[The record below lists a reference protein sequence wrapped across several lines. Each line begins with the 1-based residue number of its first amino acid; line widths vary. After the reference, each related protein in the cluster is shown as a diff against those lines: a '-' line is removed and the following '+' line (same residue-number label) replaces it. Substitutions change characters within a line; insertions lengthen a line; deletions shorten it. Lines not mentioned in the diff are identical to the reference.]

1 MELKEFKSHVKII
14 DRESCD
20 TLRNNYINRFVNTTH
35 PLYVP
40 QIQTKHK
47 FVDGLCYLGYLLD
60 YIKNPIIVE
69 EPFFDEVASKIKTV
83 YAFWDIHS
91 CERILIKNYWK
102 FGKETVLKLNFQ
114 TLLEGEDFLP
124 EDIYIFD
131 DSMTWTLIKT
141 HEDIQGK
148 RYCLKSGDI

>member
-20 TLRNNYINRFVNTTH
+20 TLRNNYINCFVNTTH

-40 QIQTKHK
+40 QIQIKHK
-47 FVDGLCYLGYLLD
+47 FVDGLCYLGYLWD

-83 YAFWDIHS
+83 YAFWGYS
-91 CERILIKNYWK
+91 FMRKNTD
-102 FGKETVLKLNFQ
+102 KE
-114 TLLEGEDFLP
+114 LLEIRQRNCIEIEFSDFVGRRRFLA
-124 EDIYIFD
+124 
-131 DSMTWTLIKT
+131 
-141 HEDIQGK
+141 G
-148 RYCLKSGDI
+148 RYLYF